1 MPPQL
6 IYEVNC
12 TNLSAKNDNH
22 QVTAIS
28 TARLQVITYA
38 DAVIGDLE
46 SDMRKNFLDGNDNGP
61 NLYGQFNFLLMMNQ
75 ILEE

>member
-1 MPPQL
+1 VPPLL
-6 IYEVNC
+6 IFEVNC

-46 SDMRKNFLDGNDNGP
+46 SD
-61 NLYGQFNFLLMMNQ
+61 
-75 ILEE
+75 LEKLFGWK